1 MRGDVDV
8 EIQRPVTPI
17 ASSALPGGCLG
28 DAMGV
33 STYGGT
39 QHTGGASTG
48 FVPGYA
54 PLVGGEAVPIDL
66 RVARIGSRAVAAIID
81 FVIQLFALGFL
92 GVFVLH
98 FANLDIAAEQAIAVT
113 LDVAVLIG
121 YPVICESAWNGRTIG
136 KAAMGLR
143 AARDDGGPLR
153 FRHALVRGLI
163 GLFVEKPGIS
173 LGLVAVICSLSSS
186 RGKRLGDLLA
196 GTVVLQVRLPATG
209 AYVPPMPPPLAGW
222 AGTLDLSR
230 LDDTLALQCRQ
241 FLGRAGQLSD
251 DARERLGGS
260 LVASVQAVVTPPAP
274 LGTPGWAYL
283 TAVLAERR
291 RRDELRV
298 YRQPPP
304 AAGWPAPVRAPAAV
318 DFGKPS
324 GPPPAAAD
332 PGPAPPAPR
341 HGPPGPFAP
350 PS

>member
-1 MRGDVDV
+1 M
-8 EIQRPVTPI
+8 
-17 ASSALPGGCLG
+17 
-28 DAMGV
+28 
-33 STYGGT
+33 STYGGA
-39 QHTGGASTG
+39 QHTGAASTG
-48 FVPGYA
+48 FGPGAAGYGPGYA
-54 PLVGGEAVPIDL
+54 PLIGGEAVPIDL

-81 FVIQLFALGFL
+81 LVIEIFALGFL
-92 GVFVLH
+92 SLLIVRL
-98 FANLDIAAEQAIAVT
+98 ANLDVAAEQALAVT
-113 LDVAVLIG
+113 ADVVVLLG
-121 YPVICESAWNGRTIG
+121 YPVICESVWNGRTVG

-173 LGLVAVICSLSSS
+173 LGLVAVISSLSSS

-230 LDDTLALQCRQ
+230 LDNTLALQCRQ

-260 LVASVQAVVTPPAP
+260 LVTSVQAVVTPPAP
-274 LGTPGWAYL
+274 PGTPGWAYL

-291 RRDELRV
+291 RRDELRFFG
-298 YRQPPP
+298 PPP
-304 AAGWPAPVRAPAAV
+304 PTAGWPAPVGLPAAV
-318 DFGKPS
+318 DFRKPS
-324 GPPPAAAD
+324 APAHPAEV
-332 PGPAPPAPR
+332 PGGAPA
-341 HGPPGPFAP
+341 GPPGPFAP

>member
-1 MRGDVDV
+1 M
-8 EIQRPVTPI
+8 
-17 ASSALPGGCLG
+17 SK
-28 DAMGV
+28 
-33 STYGGT
+33 YGGP
-39 QHTGGASTG
+39 QHTGGVSTG
-48 FVPGYA
+48 FVPANPAAYGPGYA

-92 GVFVLH
+92 NGVLLSL
-98 FANLDIAAEQAIAVT
+98 ANLDLAAQQAVSVT
-113 LDVAVLIG
+113 MAVAVLLG
-121 YPVICESAWNGRTIG
+121 YPVVCESAWNGRTIG

-209 AYVPPMPPPLAGW
+209 AYVPPMPPPLLGW
-222 AGTLDLSR
+222 ASSLDLSR

-251 DARERLGGS
+251 AARERLGGS
-260 LVASVQAVVTPPAP
+260 LVATVQSVVAPPPP

-291 RRDELRV
+291 RRDELRL
-298 YRQPPP
+298 YGLPPL
-304 AAGWPAPVRAPAAV
+304 AAGAAGGGWPAPVGPPIGAPVVALH
-318 DFGKPS
+318 KPS
-324 GPPPAAAD
+324 GSLAEDVAEAPT
-332 PGPAPPAPR
+332 PGS
-341 HGPPGPFAP
+341 PGPFAP

>member
-1 MRGDVDV
+1 
-8 EIQRPVTPI
+8 
-17 ASSALPGGCLG
+17 
-28 DAMGV
+28 MGV
-33 STYGGT
+33 STYGGA
-39 QHTGGASTG
+39 QHTGGGTTG
-48 FVPGYA
+48 FVPAGASAYGPGYA

-81 FVIQLFALGFL
+81 FVIQIFALGFL
-92 GVFVLH
+92 NGVLLNL
-98 FANLDIAAEQAIAVT
+98 ANLDTAAQQAVAVALT
-113 LDVAVLIG
+113 VAVLIG

-196 GTVVLQVRLPATG
+196 GTVVLQVRLPASG

-222 AGTLDLSR
+222 ATTLDLSR
-230 LDDTLALQCRQ
+230 FDDTLALQCRQ

-251 DARERLGGS
+251 AARERLGGS
-260 LVASVQAVVTPPAP
+260 LVATVHAVVTPPAP
-274 LGTPGWAYL
+274 FGTPGWAYL

-291 RRDELRV
+291 RREELRLYGSPPGAAGGAGV
-298 YRQPPP
+298 ELHKPP
-304 AAGWPAPVRAPAAV
+304 AMPRDDVPEAGR
-318 DFGKPS
+318 PS
-324 GPPPAAAD
+324 
-332 PGPAPPAPR
+332 
-341 HGPPGPFAP
+341 PPGPFAP